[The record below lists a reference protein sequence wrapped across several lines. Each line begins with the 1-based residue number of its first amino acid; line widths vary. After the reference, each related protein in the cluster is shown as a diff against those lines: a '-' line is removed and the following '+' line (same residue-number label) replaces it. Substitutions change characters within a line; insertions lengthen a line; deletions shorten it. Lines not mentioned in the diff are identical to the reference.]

1 MIEFDHRASSL
12 KKVEIG
18 ENAEIKYSGHKPQ
31 VGDVVAVRIKEVND
45 TYRDLDLEGG
55 ELVELKEGDVV
66 LGVLGNRSGVKG
78 YIGEVPDEL
87 EEDDSL
93 DFLGSGGLFGKY
105 VSGAKELDKPCSA
118 EFLGYVSEE
127 EKILN
132 TLDFGID
139 RAREVEVNADL
150 VAVVASRM
158 DAGKTTLA
166 SELIE
171 GLSEDY
177 NVASLKLTGSARE
190 RDRLKMLEAGS
201 EKSHDFVDAGLPST
215 VEDSEV
221 VVSAA
226 RGLINEIWS
235 EDLDFIVIEF
245 GAGLI
250 SNYGVK
256 EVLRDLDIRE
266 KVFGVTA
273 VSLDVMGAYGL
284 KESLNEMDYSIDFVS
299 GPITDTTVGRETV
312 ENQVGVPALNAF
324 HKDQMREAKELI
336 SEKYEGRN

>member
-1 MIEFDHRASSL
+1 MIEFDYRASGL

-18 ENAEIKYSGHKPQ
+18 ENAEITYSGHKPQ
-31 VGDVVAVRIKEVND
+31 VGDVVAVKITDVND
-45 TYRDLDLEGG
+45 TYRELDLEGG
-55 ELVELKEGDVV
+55 ELVELEEGDVV

-78 YIGEVPDEL
+78 YIGEVPEEL
-87 EEDDSL
+87 EESDSL
-93 DFLGSGGLFGKY
+93 DFLGSGGLFGDY
-105 VSGAKELDKPCSA
+105 VSGAKELDDPCRA
-118 EFLGYVSEE
+118 EFLGYVSED

-132 TLDFGID
+132 TRDFGIED
-139 RAREVEVNADL
+139 AKEIEVDANL

-166 SELIE
+166 SKLIE
-171 GLSEDY
+171 GLSEDHE
-177 NVASLKLTGSARE
+177 VASLKLTGSARE
-190 RDRLKMLEAGS
+190 RDRLNMLEAGS
-201 EKSHDFVDAGLPST
+201 KRSHDFVDAGLPST
-215 VEDSEV
+215 VEDPEV

-226 RGLINEIWS
+226 RGLINEVWDD
-235 EDLDFIVIEF
+235 DLDFIVIEF

-266 KVFGVTA
+266 QVFGVAA

-284 KESLNEMDYSIDFVS
+284 KKVLEDMDYSVDFVS

-324 HKDQMREAKELI
+324 HEDQVEEAVEIL
-336 SEKYEGRN
+336 SEKFEEN